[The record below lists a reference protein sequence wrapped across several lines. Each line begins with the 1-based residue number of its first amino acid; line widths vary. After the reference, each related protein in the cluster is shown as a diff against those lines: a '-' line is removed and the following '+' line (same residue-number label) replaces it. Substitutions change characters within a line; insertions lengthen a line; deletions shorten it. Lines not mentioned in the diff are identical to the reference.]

1 MPAFN
6 TSISSILQL
15 ISFISPVLLGFFMFM
30 ISIFNQ
36 NVKGF
41 IYIAGVLGALSINN
55 ILNNTIGG
63 NEQMEDQSAICNY
76 LSGGV
81 GTNRNPAPNSVVL
94 AFTTVYLLVPMI
106 MNKQTN
112 VSMIAILFLLLGID
126 GWTQIKNRCSD
137 GAGVFMGVL
146 VGTILGI
153 VWFFLLDSTGNS
165 NLLYFDEVRSTRE
178 QCSRPS
184 QERFKCSVY
193 KNGQLISSD
202 IS

>member
-81 GTNRNPAPNSVVL
+81 GTNRNPAPNSVV
-94 AFTTVYLLVPMI
+94 FGIYNCLL
-106 MNKQTN
+106 T
-112 VSMIAILFLLLGID
+112 
-126 GWTQIKNRCSD
+126 RSD
-137 GAGVFMGVL
+137 
-146 VGTILGI
+146 
-153 VWFFLLDSTGNS
+153 D
-165 NLLYFDEVRSTRE
+165 YE
-178 QCSRPS
+178 
-184 QERFKCSVY
+184 
-193 KNGQLISSD
+193 
-202 IS
+202 